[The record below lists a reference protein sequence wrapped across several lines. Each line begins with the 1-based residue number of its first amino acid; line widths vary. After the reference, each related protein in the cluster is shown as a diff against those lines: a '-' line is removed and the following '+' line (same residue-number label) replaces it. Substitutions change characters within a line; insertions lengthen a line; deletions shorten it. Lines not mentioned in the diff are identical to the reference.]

1 MIEAALPLM
10 PLPSGL
16 LPRGGPAV
24 PDAAIDASND
34 FEAVATWLQAKGAR
48 SRHTFD
54 AYRREAVRL
63 LLWLGEQGMALNDM
77 RVDDVH
83 AFYAHLG
90 DPPAHWLRPRKP
102 RHDETLRA
110 TQVLSGSLSPQSVN
124 QTRTILGQMCAYL
137 LSAGYLRRNVFALS
151 AKPPLVKRKGVSRQL
166 DVESWRWLWEWV
178 AALPCATPQDARYVA
193 RARWVLALLYHTGL
207 RREEAAKARMG
218 DFVRDGRAWSLRVVG
233 KGNKERFVTVNS
245 TLLAELKRYRES
257 LDLEPYPVPTETLPV
272 VMSVVDARRG
282 KELTPRAIGKL
293 VADLS
298 DAAMRDCPDE
308 HIRDQINRMST
319 HWLRHTFG
327 GHRMRMGAA
336 LETTQDELGHA
347 DPKTTRIYTPTV
359 DANRRRDAEKLVEL
373 NSTGGRS

>member
-1 MIEAALPLM
+1 MSFPT
-10 PLPSGL
+10 GL
-16 LPRGGPAV
+16 TIRGGPAV
-24 PDAAIDASND
+24 PDAAIDAAND
-34 FEAVATWLQAKGAR
+34 FEAVATWLRAKGTR

-54 AYRREAVRL
+54 SYRREAVRL
-63 LLWLGEQGMALNDM
+63 LLWLNEQGLSLADM

-83 AFYAHLG
+83 AFYAHLS

-102 RHDETLRA
+102 RRDETLRS
-110 TQVLSGSLSPQSVN
+110 TQVLSSALSPQSVN
-124 QTRTILGQMCAYL
+124 QARTILGQLCAYL
-137 LSAGYLRRNVFALS
+137 LNTGYLRRNVFSLS
-151 AKPPLVKRKGVSRQL
+151 AKPSLVRRNSVSRQL
-166 DVESWRWLWEWV
+166 DVESWRWLWESV

-245 TLLAELKRYRES
+245 TLLAELRRYRES

-272 VMSVVDARRG
+272 VMSVVAARRG
-282 KELTPRAIGKL
+282 KELTPRAVGKL

-347 DPKTTRIYTPTV
+347 DPKTTRIYTPTI

-373 NSTGGRS
+373 NSTGG